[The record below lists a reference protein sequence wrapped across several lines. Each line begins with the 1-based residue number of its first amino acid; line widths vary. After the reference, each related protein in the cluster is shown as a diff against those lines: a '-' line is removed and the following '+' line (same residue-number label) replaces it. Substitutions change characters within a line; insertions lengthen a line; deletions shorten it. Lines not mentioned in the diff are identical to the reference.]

1 MFTRGAEAADLSDLK
16 PHDLRHT
23 GATLAAE
30 TGATTREL
38 MARLGHTSPS
48 VAMRYQHAAK
58 ERDKSIA
65 DALGGDGIAALASAK
80 VKQRE
85 SR

>member
-1 MFTRGAEAADLSDLK
+1 
-16 PHDLRHT
+16 
-23 GATLAAE
+23 
-30 TGATTREL
+30 

-85 SR
+85 SRDV